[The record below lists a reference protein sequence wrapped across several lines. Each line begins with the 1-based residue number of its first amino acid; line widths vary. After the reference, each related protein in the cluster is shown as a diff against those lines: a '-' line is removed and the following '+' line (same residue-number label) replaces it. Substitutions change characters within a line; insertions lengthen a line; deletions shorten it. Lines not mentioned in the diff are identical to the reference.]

1 LGKFIFWIVV
11 FFLVLLALR
20 MLSLH
25 KAKRDARE
33 EQEARD
39 AADKR
44 AGRDSKPASDNMVR
58 CSNCGVYIPKANA
71 VLSKAGHSCGNL
83 QCDQLTRR

>member
-11 FFLVLLALR
+11 FFLALLALR

-33 EQEARD
+33 AREERD
-39 AADKR
+39 EADKKNN
-44 AGRDSKPASDNMVR
+44 RDTRPASDTMVR
-58 CSNCGVYIPKANA
+58 CANCGIYLPKANA
-71 VLSKAGHSCGNL
+71 VLGKSGATCGNL
-83 QCDQLTRR
+83 RCEQLTKK